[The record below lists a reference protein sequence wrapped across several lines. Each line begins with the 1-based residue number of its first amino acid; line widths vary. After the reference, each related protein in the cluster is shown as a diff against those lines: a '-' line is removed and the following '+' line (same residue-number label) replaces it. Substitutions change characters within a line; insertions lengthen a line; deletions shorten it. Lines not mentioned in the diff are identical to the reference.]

1 MNAKQEISK
10 VGIAIERARSI
21 IDEAMPREHNP
32 FLPDY
37 EYARLAPLFA
47 LAHWGIENGL
57 KALIQE
63 VEGTLESS
71 LRPQLEEIVPTTKGQ
86 SRQESKVP

>member
-21 IDEAMPREHNP
+21 IDEAMPRKQNP

-57 KALIQE
+57 KAILSQQKIKYPRGRTGHNLGELIRLSK
-63 VEGTLESS
+63 LE
-71 LRPQLEEIVPTTKGQ
+71 RFG
-86 SRQESKVP
+86 